1 MTRSNSY
8 MNRNFLMLWQGQLVS
23 EAGTQLFQVVLVL
36 WLKQI
41 TGSATLVG
49 LLMMAYTIPAV
60 VLGPLGGAL
69 ADRYSRRMILLV
81 GDVVRGAVL
90 LGTGLFLM
98 WWPPSTT
105 MVVASLFACAILGG
119 AISAIWQPSGASI
132 VPDLVPKESLSTTNS
147 FIQGSFQ
154 LGTVGAQAF
163 AGVLFRILGAPLLMV
178 IDGISFLYAALSDAL
193 LRVPAMA
200 PKPAPS
206 SGRFAAL
213 KADVMEGLRHIHS
226 RPGMRVLFYTVAFFQ
241 VLTISILV
249 LFPFYVDEQLHAR
262 PQWYGFLLAASGVGV
277 ALGYGLGGAAARLS
291 PATTSRIT
299 QLFMSLWSLGI
310 IALALTT
317 SSWIALGIVG
327 VIGIMNGF
335 IGLRLLTVFQ
345 LVLPSEIR
353 GRVFGLMMTVTQ
365 ALLPFGMGLTGFI
378 VDVTHHNMTL
388 VYLLCGGV
396 ATIVALNVGLRREC
410 RKFLAGEDATFPVLL
425 VDKASASRS
434 LDVA

>member
-1 MTRSNSY
+1 MTKLNRR
-8 MNRNFLMLWQGQLVS
+8 MNRNFLLLWQGQLVS
-23 EAGTQLFQVVLVL
+23 EVGTQLFQVVLIL
-36 WLKQI
+36 WLKQT

-49 LLMMAYTIPAV
+49 LLMMAYTIPNV
-60 VLGPLGGAL
+60 LLGPLGGVL
-69 ADRYSRRMILLV
+69 ADRYSRRMVLV
-81 GDVVRGAVL
+81 IGDVVRGAAL
-90 LGTGLFLM
+90 LGMGLVLVV
-98 WWPPSTT
+98 WPPSTT
-105 MVVASLFACAILGG
+105 VVVVSLFAYAVLGG
-119 AISAIWQPSGASI
+119 AVGAIWQPSGVSL
-132 VPDLVPKESLSTTNS
+132 VPDLVPKENLPTANS

-163 AGVLFRILGAPLLMV
+163 AGVLFRILGAPALMV

-193 LRVPAMA
+193 LRVPPTA
-200 PKPAPS
+200 PRPALS

-226 RPGMRVLFYTVAFFQ
+226 RPGMRVLFYAVAFFQ
-241 VLTISILV
+241 VLTISMLV

-262 PQWYGFLLAASGVGV
+262 VQWYGFLLAASGLGV
-277 ALGYGLGGAAARLS
+277 ALGYGIGGAAAKLS

-299 QLFMSLWSLGI
+299 LSFMGMWSLGI
-310 IALALTT
+310 VALAFTT
-317 SSWIALGIVG
+317 NSWIALGIVG

-353 GRVFGLMMTVTQ
+353 GRVFGLIATVAQ
-365 ALLPFGMGLTGFI
+365 ALMPFGMGLTGFI

-396 ATIVALNVGLRREC
+396 AAVVTLNVGLRREC
-410 RKFLAGEDATFPVLL
+410 REFLAGEETTFPVLL
-425 VDKASASRS
+425 VTESGD
-434 LDVA
+434 